1 LTDDLS
7 AVVRQHWWTTVA
19 SVTRLIG
26 DLEAAEEA
34 VQEACLAA
42 LQQWRQAGAP
52 EHPERWLVSVA
63 RRKALDAHRREAKRA
78 GKEAAAARDEAG
90 SSTERPARE
99 VVDDQLAL
107 IFMCCRP
114 ALDPASQIA
123 LTLRA
128 VCGLTTSEI
137 ASAFLMPEAT
147 VAQRLVRAK
156 RKIREAVIPFRMP
169 DGDGLAGRLAAVLR
183 IVYLVFTEG
192 HRSHASEAGTRPE
205 LCQQAIH
212 LATSLST
219 MMPGEPEV
227 KGLLALL
234 LLVDARRAGRFDAEG
249 RLVLLDEQDRSL
261 WDAAKIA
268 EGEAHLASAL
278 SLGRPGPCQI
288 QAAIAALHSTAS
300 TAAATDWAEVAALY
314 AELVRWEPT
323 AVVEANRAVAVAMAH
338 GPSAGLTILDRLTD
352 DPRLEAWP
360 PFHIAR
366 ADLFSRLGL
375 IERATEAYEKA
386 LSLSPPLPERTFIN
400 RRLRE
405 LAGGGFGPNSE
416 NR

>member
-1 LTDDLS
+1 MTDDLT

-26 DLEAAEEA
+26 DLEAAEDA
-34 VQEACLAA
+34 AQDACVAA
-42 LQQWRQAGAP
+42 LRQWRQARVP

-63 RRKALDAHRREAKRA
+63 RKKALDAQRREAKRA
-78 GKEAAAARDEAG
+78 EKEAAAVRDETR
-90 SSTERPARE
+90 SSIESQAPAM
-99 VVDDQLAL
+99 VDDQLAL
-107 IFMCCRP
+107 IFMCCHP
-114 ALDPASQIA
+114 TLEPASQIA

-137 ASAFLMPEAT
+137 ARAFLTPEAT

-156 RKIREAVIPFRMP
+156 RKIREAVIPFRTP
-169 DGDGLAGRLAAVLR
+169 DGDGLAVRLAAVLR

-192 HRSHASEAGTRPE
+192 HRSNASQAGTRPE
-205 LCQQAIH
+205 LCREAIH
-212 LATSLST
+212 LASSLAT

-227 KGLLALL
+227 RGLLALL
-234 LLVDARRAGRFDAEG
+234 LLVDARRPGRFDAEG
-249 RLVLLDEQDRSL
+249 QLVLLDEQDRSL

-278 SLGRPGPCQI
+278 SLGRPGPYQI

-338 GPSAGLTILDRLTD
+338 GPTAGLTILDRLTD

-375 IERATEAYEKA
+375 IERAAEAYEKA
-386 LSLSPPLPERTFIN
+386 LSLSPPVPERTFIN
-400 RRLRE
+400 RRLGE
-405 LAGGGFGPNSE
+405 LARRGLGPGAE
-416 NR
+416 KR